1 MLTVNALAPPIT
13 SFFKARETAPRITD
27 FPSSMICIRWP
38 AERLWRGPFFYD
50 IADPT
55 LQLTELGRAQDSL
68 LVRAVHQFKE
78 TLQLEELAKGVFPRA
93 KVTKFDPS
101 IFSKPQL
108 TISLA

>member
-1 MLTVNALAPPIT
+1 MRACGEDHFVHDMT
-13 SFFKARETAPRITD
+13 E
-27 FPSSMICIRWP
+27 
-38 AERLWRGPFFYD
+38 
-50 IADPT
+50 PT
-55 LQLTELGRAQDSL
+55 LQPTGLGHAQDSL